1 MRSASRTPRDWGDE
15 NWRWQAAG
23 WNGWQAQQAQSS
35 SSSGWKDWKEDR
47 WADRRWKWDDFARKT
62 WDDGYHWG
70 RKEEQAAS
78 ASAAAS
84 PLEDLPEPWYVDA
97 HDLTLHPRG
106 PHSFTMIL
114 LHSCSGGPDDWT
126 PILHRLKVPFRNEI
140 RFVVP
145 CAPVRRESHHSW
157 KGEQNSWFE
166 YAEDGDSAKDPQEL
180 TDQIERIQQLMEEEI
195 ARLPGE
201 DPKRLLLAGF
211 SQGVALAVEAAVSFS
226 SKTSPLLLLRG
237 AALSAGAR
245 ISAKEEE
252 LGAMKVLAHH
262 GRWDRMCPPETALE
276 SYQRRLAGA
285 QLHWVVDEN
294 LGHAC
299 ARGRQQLCAGEFQQI
314 NDFVLEIWGPL
325 SDSSSDSA

>member
-15 NWRWQAAG
+15 NWRQG
-23 WNGWQAQQAQSS
+23 WNGWQAQQAQQAQSS
-35 SSSGWKDWKEDR
+35 SSWGWKDWKDRSEDR
-47 WADRRWKWDDFARKT
+47 WAERRWKWDDAARRKT
-62 WDDGYHWG
+62 TS
-70 RKEEQAAS
+70 EEQAA
-78 ASAAAS
+78 AAAS
-84 PLEDLPEPWYVDA
+84 PSPSEELLPEPWYVDA

-106 PHSFTMIL
+106 QHSFTMIL

-145 CAPVRRESHHSW
+145 CAPLRREAHHSW
-157 KGEQNSWFE
+157 RGEMNSWFE

-201 DPKRLLLAGF
+201 DPKRLLLGGV
-211 SQGVALAVEAAVSFS
+211 SQGVALVVEAAVSFS
-226 SKTSPLLLLRG
+226 TKSSPLLLLRG
-237 AALSAGAR
+237 AALGSGRSAP
-245 ISAKEEE
+245 EEE
-252 LGAMKVLAHH
+252 LAAMKVLAHH

-285 QLHWVVDEN
+285 QLRWLVDEN

-314 NDFVLEIWGPL
+314 NDFLLEIWGPL
-325 SDSSSDSA
+325 TESSSDSA

>member
-15 NWRWQAAG
+15 HWQG
-23 WNGWQAQQAQSS
+23 WTGWPAQSKVSPSS
-35 SSSGWKDWKEDR
+35 SSWGWKDWKEDR
-47 WADRRWKWDDFARKT
+47 WAERRWKWDDAARRKT
-62 WDDGYHWG
+62 TSEDEYNWG
-70 RKEEQAAS
+70 HKEEQAAVTPP
-78 ASAAAS
+78 A
-84 PLEDLPEPWYVDA
+84 ELPEPWYVDA

-106 PHSFTMIL
+106 QHSFTMIL

-140 RFVVP
+140 RVLAP
-145 CAPVRRESHHSW
+145 CAPLRREAHHSW
-157 KGEQNSWFE
+157 RGEMNSWFE

-201 DPKRLLLAGF
+201 DPRRLLLGGF
-211 SQGVALAVEAAVSFS
+211 SQGVALVVEAAITFR

-237 AALSAGAR
+237 AALGGRS
-245 ISAKEEE
+245 SEEE
-252 LGAMKVLAHH
+252 LAGMKVLAHH

-285 QLHWVVDEN
+285 QLRWLVDEN

-299 ARGRQQLCAGEFQQI
+299 ARGRQQLCAGEFQHI
-314 NDFVLEIWGPL
+314 NDFLLEIWGPL
-325 SDSSSDSA
+325 SESSSDSA